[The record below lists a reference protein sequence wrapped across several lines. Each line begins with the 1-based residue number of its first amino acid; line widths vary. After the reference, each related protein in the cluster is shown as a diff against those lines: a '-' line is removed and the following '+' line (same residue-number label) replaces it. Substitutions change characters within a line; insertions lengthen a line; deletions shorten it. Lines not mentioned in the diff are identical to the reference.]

1 MAWAMKKN
9 KVKYDPC
16 DFCNND
22 YSNCRNCNLM
32 KLIKRVL
39 ALKKE
44 NTLLNKF
51 IDAECLELHEDMGG
65 CPADSYA
72 DMENVKLEICPG
84 CNQGQAQ
91 SVKCWREILLSHY

>member
-1 MAWAMKKN
+1 MKSRKTQ
-9 KVKYDPC
+9 YDPC

-22 YSNCRNCNLM
+22 YSNCRSCNLM

-44 NTLLNKF
+44 NALLNKF
-51 IDAECLELHEDMGG
+51 INAECLETYEDMGG

-72 DMENVKLEICPG
+72 EDSGEKLEICHG
-84 CNQGQAQ
+84 CSHDKKRA
-91 SVKCWREILLSHY
+91 VKCWREILLSRGE